1 MYGVYR
7 IQSIKEFKNSS
18 WYQSQFSETLIP
30 SGQISLAI
38 SHSDHLS
45 LWPSLIPVISP
56 YSQSQGRKR
65 FPVGL
70 IVVRKHSPPA
80 TFPANFPAT
89 VFSTPQGAP
98 GGDLQFVPKHRNQKP
113 IHAPSTRAFSGRRLQ
128 LTRRRVRVREP
139 LSSDALPPPSSSD
152 TDQPP
157 FLPVLPSEPCTC
169 LFWGSLAS
177 VGTSISFSGVLRL
190 FFLNSNPCTC
200 LGKCSSTFPVHDK
213 IRNGIITSIQRHV
226 TSIRGQ
232 I

>member
-1 MYGVYR
+1 MVSEPVFWNPNPFWPPL
-7 IQSIKEFKNSS
+7 IQAI
-18 WYQSQFSETLIP
+18 IH

-65 FPVGL
+65 FPVGR
-70 IVVRKHSPPA
+70 IVVRK
-80 TFPANFPAT
+80 
-89 VFSTPQGAP
+89 
-98 GGDLQFVPKHRNQKP
+98 
-113 IHAPSTRAFSGRRLQ
+113 PSTRRPRALFPAGAGAWGRMSHFLATRFFLQARL
-128 LTRRRVRVREP
+128 TP
-139 LSSDALPPPSSSD
+139 TSHPSYL
-152 TDQPP
+152 
-157 FLPVLPSEPCTC
+157 FLPSEPCTC
-169 LFWGSLAS
+169 LFWGSFAS

-226 TSIRGQ
+226 TRISGQ
-232 I
+232 IWNSKPWWQWFLSYSHHRTQIKWP